1 MIQRNY
7 FLCIQRNVTVDNLI
21 DKWLLEIF
29 AISAGFV
36 TVLLLWFKVLPT
48 LVEISVDVINDPILF
63 QVLLILFQLD
73 SSNLKNDFVCFLQR
87 ERARERERERE
98 RERDG

>member
-7 FLCIQRNVTVDNLI
+7 FPCIQRNVNVDNLI

-36 TVLLLWFKVLPT
+36 TVLLLWFKVLRT
-48 LVEISVDVINDPILF
+48 LVEISFDVINDSILF

-73 SSNLKNDFVCFLQR
+73 SSNLKNDFVCFFQTVRQR
-87 ERARERERERE
+87 EIDR
-98 RERDG
+98 

>member
-7 FLCIQRNVTVDNLI
+7 FPCVQRNVNVDNLI

-29 AISAGFV
+29 AISTGFV
-36 TVLLLWFKVLPT
+36 TVLLLWLKVLRT
-48 LVEISVDVINDPILF
+48 LVEISFDVINDSILF

-73 SSNLKNDFVCFLQR
+73 SSNLKNDFVCFFQ
-87 ERARERERERE
+87 RERERERE
-98 RERDG
+98 REMDNIG